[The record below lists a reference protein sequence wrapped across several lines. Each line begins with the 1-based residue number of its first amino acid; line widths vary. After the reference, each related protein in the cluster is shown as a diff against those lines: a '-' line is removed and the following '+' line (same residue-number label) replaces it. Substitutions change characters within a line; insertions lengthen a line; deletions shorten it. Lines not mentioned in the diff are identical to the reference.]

1 MEPARPLT
9 RSRCIAALTLAFAT
23 VVAGAETQAR
33 GCIAQVEV
41 HDRARASVLTVHR
54 KFGRS
59 WIAGEPGHE
68 YDLRIRNCTTVRVL
82 AVISVDGVNV
92 ITGQSASPAQSG
104 YVLEP
109 GENMTVEGWRKNM
122 ERTAAF
128 VFTDPADSYAART
141 GRPSDVGVIG
151 VAVFREAAPRHVAL
165 ERNERFSAP
174 PSPRLESAA
183 EAGAASK
190 AADAVLS
197 QRSPSLG
204 TGHGRSEYSPAQWT
218 DFRRGGKDPDETI
231 TIRYET
237 YSTLVARG
245 VISRSPFPEYDP
257 EPFPARVG
265 FVPDP

>member
-1 MEPARPLT
+1 MRVRHL
-9 RSRCIAALTLAFAT
+9 AALGLALTT
-23 VVAGAETQAR
+23 VVAVLKADAR
-33 GCIAQVEV
+33 ACIAQIDV
-41 HDRARASVLTVHR
+41 HDRAQDRVLPVHR

-68 YDLRIRNCTTVRVL
+68 YQLRIRNCADVRVL

-92 ITGQSASPAQSG
+92 ITGESAAPSQSG

-109 GENMTVEGWRKNM
+109 GENITVEGWRKSM

-141 GRPSDVGVIG
+141 GRPTDIGVIG
-151 VAVFREAAPRHVAL
+151 VALFREAAPRIVGWDRGGRL
-165 ERNERFSAP
+165 SAIP
-174 PSPRLESAA
+174 AAPKASGEPAA
-183 EAGAASK
+183 EAEGRRES
-190 AADAVLS
+190 ADSVLS

-204 TGHGRSEYSPAQWT
+204 TGHGRNEHSPAQWT
-218 DFRRGGKDPDETI
+218 HFVRAGKDADETI

-237 YSTLVARG
+237 HAELVARG
-245 VISRSPFPEYDP
+245 VISRGRIFDHDP